1 MSPVF
6 YVCGRG
12 FLWLIWGQGNEGPQ
26 PPHSLIQTRS
36 CFLGRAWPGCAGPHG
51 SQERGVWRLGRAGVH
66 RHTYMQGHREVGTEH
81 FRDMGVRGVP
91 THLLM
96 HPTPSL
102 GWWSP
107 PGWNPAAAAF
117 PACPLAWCGQL
128 QALGWLRVHHPLAA
142 FDILAEPSSCPGKL
156 VFFQPKTTTNLPG
169 WF

>member
-1 MSPVF
+1 MSPVV

-36 CFLGRAWPGCAGPHG
+36 CFLGRACQAVLVPMALKRDRCGDLGA
-51 SQERGVWRLGRAGVH
+51 QECTDTQR
-66 RHTYMQGHREVGTEH
+66 QGHREVWTEH
-81 FRDMGVRGVP
+81 FRDMELRGVP

-96 HPTPSL
+96 NPAPSL
-102 GWWSP
+102 GCWSP
-107 PGWNPAAAAF
+107 PDWSPAAAAF
-117 PACPLAWCGQL
+117 PVCPLAWCGQL